1 MGRKGENDRQQLGR
15 LMGRDY
21 PYPDRA
27 PRLDGRPFGQPKG
40 EYRPHVNGVD
50 IIAYVQEHGH
60 GPNGPRDLSVRPYD
74 TFDGPLPGQTFEE
87 WKQTIQGSYYKPP
100 PA

>member
-1 MGRKGENDRQQLGR
+1 MGL
-15 LMGRDY
+15 DY

-27 PRLDGRPFGQPKG
+27 PRLDGRPYGSPKG

-60 GPNGPRDLSVRPYD
+60 GPDGPRDPAAPPPHDL
-74 TFDGPLPGQTFEE
+74 FDGPLPGQSFES
-87 WKQTIQGSYYKPP
+87 WKRQVQGSYYKPP
-100 PA
+100 AT